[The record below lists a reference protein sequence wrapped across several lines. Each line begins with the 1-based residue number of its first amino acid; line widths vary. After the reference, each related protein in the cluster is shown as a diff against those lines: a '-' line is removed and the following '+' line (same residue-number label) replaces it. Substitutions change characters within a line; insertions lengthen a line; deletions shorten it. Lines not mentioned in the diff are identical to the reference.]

1 MKRLRGRY
9 GDDLSSGANVKVG
22 KEDPGR
28 ECKRQNWNGKLG
40 LGSVLFSSRSS
51 SIGLTYSG
59 AVNCVQVE
67 IIWLLIEFRDSHRL
81 TARARWNSME

>member
-1 MKRLRGRY
+1 M
-9 GDDLSSGANVKVG
+9 KVG
-22 KEDPGR
+22 KEDPDR

-81 TARARWNSME
+81 TARARWSSME